1 MTWPPTNT
9 LLTADDI
16 IHAGAC
22 VEGVREAHSRLQ
34 IDVTQIEAVDLLQ
47 LIDEGAEFIRE
58 NLCRSYR
65 PR

>member
-16 IHAGAC
+16 FHAGAC

-47 LIDEGAEFIRE
+47 LIDEGAEFG
-58 NLCRSYR
+58 YGY
-65 PR
+65 